1 MEAVREYDAKLDS
14 KKRLTLRGSPFAY
27 YHVAEMKNGT
37 IVLEPRELTEPFQIS
52 ANTLAM
58 IDKSVANMKQGIVG
72 ESVDLS
78 EF

>member
-14 KKRLTLRGSPFAY
+14 KRRLTLRGSPFDY

-58 IDKSVANMKQGIVG
+58 IDRSVANMKQGIVG